1 MILDHLKVDTKILN
15 INMKIIRS
23 NNYKE
28 LLDDDEN
35 INGVSVTI

>member
-15 INMKIIRS
+15 INVKIIRS

>member
-15 INMKIIRS
+15 INVKITRS

-28 LLDDDEN
+28 LLDDNEN